1 MMMLTRDSKTST
13 PSRNIFQDYIIIFH
27 FQSNILYLDWQLKL
41 LFQLFLTEIEKTTD
55 FIGDVVFLV
64 DSSLNVSQDNF
75 QKETDFVK
83 AMARLLN
90 VRPSKSRA
98 AVISYGRNSTL
109 VTRFTSYSS
118 TDEFEASVDSAPYEG
133 GLRRIDQAVRNA
145 GRVLGEARRSL
156 PKVVI
161 LLTSG
166 PETQDPDTEDL
177 FDAAVALRGFDAKSF
192 VVAIGSSPDVNE
204 LLPLVRTPEDVFQVP
219 SFDDLGRRTMPIA
232 RRVAGLEF

>member
-1 MMMLTRDSKTST
+1 MSKHGT
-13 PSRNIFQDYIIIFH
+13 
-27 FQSNILYLDWQLKL
+27 ILYLHSQIDWRIIEM
-41 LFQLFLTEIEKTTD
+41 FAEIEEATD
-55 FIGDVVFLV
+55 FKGDVVFLV
-64 DSSLNVSQDNF
+64 DSSLTVSQDNF

-83 AMARLLN
+83 TMARLLN
-90 VRPSKSRA
+90 VNPEMSRA

-133 GLRRIDQAVRNA
+133 GQRRIDRVIRNA

-156 PKVVI
+156 PMVVI

-166 PETQDPDTEDL
+166 PETQDLDTEDL
-177 FDAAVALRGFDAKSF
+177 YDAAVALRGFNAKAF

-204 LLPLVRTPEDVFQVP
+204 LLPLVRIPGDVFQVA
-219 SFDDLGRRTMPIA
+219 SFDGLGEEAKSMA
-232 RRVAGLEF
+232 RKIAGL